1 MILDL
6 QSQRRL
12 LAATG
17 YAELSLFQ
25 DAVQELEELPETFRE
40 QPTVLAVWLDVY
52 QRWQKWLEAEFVATR
67 LCEIEP
73 NSPVWVIGL
82 AYAAR
87 RNRGLRFA
95 DDILKQAVEKFPDC
109 ATIQFNLACYAAQL
123 GHTDEALVRLRRAI
137 ELDKTYAAA
146 AKTDPDLEPLRGG
159 LG

>member
-1 MILDL
+1 MIMDL

-25 DAVQELEELPETFRE
+25 EAVQELEELPEPFRTE
-40 QPTVLAVWLDVY
+40 PTVLAVWLDIY
-52 QRWQKWLEAEFVATR
+52 QRWQKWSEAEFVAAR

-73 NSPVWVIGL
+73 DMPAWVIGL
-82 AYAAR
+82 AYATR

-95 DDILKQAVEKFPDC
+95 DDILKEAVEKFPDC

-123 GHTDEALVRLRRAI
+123 GRVDEALTRLQRAI
-137 ELDKTYAAA
+137 DLDNAYAAL
-146 AKTDPDLEPLRGG
+146 AKTDPDLEPLRSKIG
-159 LG
+159 